1 MAYCT
6 AQDMLERFGAR
17 EMADASDRAQTGEM
31 DASVVSTAC
40 EDASAEVDG
49 RIARRYSVPLTS
61 APRLIKLL
69 ACDIARY
76 RLFAT
81 RPHEEARRRYEA
93 AIAVLE
99 EIASGGLSLGA
110 DEAKPAAS
118 SIRVCAGRPVFGP
131 AAQEAYVRGLR

>member
-31 DASVVSTAC
+31 DLSIISTAC

-49 RIARRYSVPLTS
+49 RLARRYSVPLTS
-61 APRLIKLL
+61 APRLLKLL

-81 RPHEEARRRYEA
+81 RPHEEARKRYEA
-93 AIAVLE
+93 AIEMLE
-99 EIASGGLSLGA
+99 EIASGVLSLGA
-110 DEAKPAAS
+110 DEASPAAS
-118 SIRVCAGRPVFGP
+118 SIRVRPGSPVFGP
-131 AAQEAYVRGLR
+131 ADQAAYVRGLK